1 MAVMEQPNRLSENPR
16 FELQKIK
23 TETVVVELSELG
35 LVQATGEDTLSF
47 LQGQLS
53 CDVRKIQPEQAQYGC
68 YCSPKGRILANFIAW
83 SDDRGQDVFL
93 QMPRSILEGIRKR
106 LSMFVLRAK
115 VKLLDPSAELI
126 RLGIA
131 GEQARKLLTEV
142 LPTLTLPELPLGV
155 AYGPGMTILCL
166 APNRFELIATP
177 EQGAHLKTMLTQ
189 QVPVV
194 SFMSW
199 QWLDIQAGL
208 PTIFAETQEQFI
220 PQMVNMDLIGGIS
233 FQKGCYPGQEIV
245 ARTQYLGKLKRRMV
259 RVHIDSERPI
269 LPGDSL
275 YSIKLGDQAC
285 GMIVN
290 ATPSPVQGWDA
301 LAVIQLDVLEDGNT
315 IHWKSLEGAPLNC
328 LPLPYALPE
337 IPKAG

>member
-1 MAVMEQPNRLSENPR
+1 MVVMEQPNRLSENPR

-35 LVQATGEDTLSF
+35 LIQATGEDTLSF

-68 YCSPKGRILANFIAW
+68 YCSPKGRILANFLAW

-93 QMPRSILEGIRKR
+93 QIPRSILESIRKR
-106 LSMFVLRAK
+106 LSLFVLRAK
-115 VKLLDPSAELI
+115 VKLLDPGAESI

-131 GEQARKLLTEV
+131 GEQARKLLSEV

-155 AYGPGMTILCL
+155 AHGPGITIVSL

-189 QVPVV
+189 QATLV

-208 PTIFAETQEQFI
+208 PTILAETQEQFV
-220 PQMVNMDLIGGIS
+220 PQMVNMDLIGGVS

-245 ARTQYLGKLKRRMV
+245 ARTQYLGKLKRRMALV
-259 RVHIDSERPI
+259 RIETAETAVAA
-269 LPGDSL
+269 GDAL
-275 YSIKLGDQAC
+275 YSESLGDQTC

-290 ATPSPVQGWDA
+290 AVPIAEGVFEA
-301 LAVIQLDVLEDGNT
+301 LAVIPIEVWNST
-315 IHWKSLEGAPLNC
+315 IQWKSLQGPTVTL
-328 LPLPYALPE
+328 LSLPYALPE
-337 IPKAG
+337 VTAK